1 MNRRRRKEKKKE
13 KEIKEKKKKWGGK
26 CEKMLENF
34 QKFQESIWSWK
45 SIPEAKKL
53 IRHRYQKV

>member
-13 KEIKEKKKKWGGK
+13 KEIIEKKEKKKRGK

-34 QKFQESIWSWK
+34 QKFQESIWG
-45 SIPEAKKL
+45 
-53 IRHRYQKV
+53 